1 MLEWLLLKRQK
12 IEMLARMRRKGVPGV
27 LLMGRYTGSA
37 TTEDSTEFLHKVK
50 TRNNLWSSNPTSGY
64 KSKRNKIMIPKRYLH
79 YHVHCSIIRNSQDM
93 KRPKCSSMDEQMK
106 KIRYIYTMEY
116 YSAKRKNEILS
127 FVTTW
132 MDLED
137 IILREISQKEEDQ
150 YCIYH

>member
-1 MLEWLLLKRQK
+1 
-12 IEMLARMRRKGVPGV
+12 
-27 LLMGRYTGSA
+27 
-37 TTEDSTEFLHKVK
+37 
-50 TRNNLWSSNPTSGY
+50 
-64 KSKRNKIMIPKRYLH
+64 
-79 YHVHCSIIRNSQDM
+79 M

-150 YCIYH
+150 YCIYHYYVESRKRKSDS